1 MNTEAVKTGLP
12 SPSEMYRASCE
23 KDSRYDGVFF
33 LGVTTT
39 GIFCRPTCPAR
50 KPLEKNVQYFPDA
63 AGALAAGFRP
73 CKRCRPLEVAGR
85 QPRWLEDLIEQLER
99 QPHRKLKDQDIRNLG
114 VDPKRV
120 RRWFQQNHGITFH
133 SYLRSRRL
141 ARALGLLSLGDEPAH
156 VALDAGYESLSGF
169 YDAFQ
174 KWCGV
179 TPARAADRQPEML
192 LVNRYLSP
200 LGPIILVAD
209 SHSLYLAEFADRRML
224 ETQFKK
230 LIKLTQ
236 QTICPGENKI
246 MGQAAKELESY
257 FAGKRQ
263 HFEIPL
269 AMPGSAF
276 QTQVWKQLQQIPFGQ
291 TTSYDTIA
299 GRIGN
304 PNAQRA
310 VGRANGE
317 NRLAIIVPC
326 HRVIRSD
333 GTLSGYG
340 GGVRR
345 KEWLLQL
352 EAATAPVV

>member
-1 MNTEAVKTGLP
+1 
-12 SPSEMYRASCE
+12 MYRACCE
-23 KDSRYDGVFF
+23 KDSRYDGVFY
-33 LGVTTT
+33 LGVKTT
-39 GIFCRPTCPAR
+39 GIFCRPACSAR
-50 KPLEKNVQYFPDA
+50 KPLEKNVQFFSTAVDA
-63 AGALAAGFRP
+63 VAGGFRP

-85 QPRWLEDLIEQLER
+85 QPEWLESLIERLENEP
-99 QPHRKLKDQDIRNLG
+99 QRKLKDEDILKFG

-141 ARALGLLSLGDEPAH
+141 ASALGALSLGNEPTQ

-174 KWCGV
+174 KWCGL
-179 TPARAADRQPEML
+179 TPGRAANNAPGLL
-192 LVNRYLSP
+192 LVNRFLSP
-200 LGPIILVAD
+200 LGPIILAAD
-209 SHSLYLAEFADRRML
+209 SNALYLLEFADRRML

-230 LIKLTQ
+230 LIQLTGM
-236 QTICPGENKI
+236 TIRPGENKL
-246 MGQAAKELESY
+246 MGLVAKELEKY
-257 FAGKRQ
+257 FSGTLEQ
-263 HFEIPL
+263 FEIPM
-269 AMPGSAF
+269 AMPGSEF
-276 QTQVWKQLQQIPFGQ
+276 QTQVWNQLLKIPYGE

-317 NRLAIIVPC
+317 NRLAIVVPC

-333 GTLSGYG
+333 GSLSGYG

-345 KEWLLQL
+345 KEWMLQL
-352 EAATAPVV
+352 ESAVCD